1 MQQQRAMVDLKTCD
15 KFISVRN
22 TGAPLIVSPEQHYF
36 SVLAHTKKKKSLL
49 IMGTADAA
57 SSRKLKTGEVVKTQ
71 SHSCLQTVQ
80 GTFCFI

>member
-1 MQQQRAMVDLKTCD
+1 
-15 KFISVRN
+15 
-22 TGAPLIVSPEQHYF
+22 
-36 SVLAHTKKKKSLL
+36 
-49 IMGTADAA
+49 MGTADAA